1 MEVDTKVKRDHGAAT
16 ALRAFVDGPACLATT
31 HSTIRQKHSHLTMLR
46 SLSVLLFASV
56 SLSHASF
63 SNTFSLLAWSD
74 DAQANLESFRPF
86 AAKGSQ
92 DYQISLA
99 QAKGEEC
106 IPALIVSAP
115 SFSHDDLALLTPSS
129 TIRRGW
135 NDAQTQ
141 LHIPYLGKPS
151 AANLKSLIDRRLGSC
166 DASQTI
172 FKHMKPYSE
181 RSMVEKARW
190 IRDLGKYRITPAS
203 HQKGTDRI
211 YSQTCSWKRT
221 SKGSQNPT

>member
-1 MEVDTKVKRDHGAAT
+1 
-16 ALRAFVDGPACLATT
+16 
-31 HSTIRQKHSHLTMLR
+31 MLR
-46 SLSVLLFASV
+46 SISVLLLASA
-56 SLSHASF
+56 SLSQASF

-74 DAQANLESFRPF
+74 DASSNLESFRPF

-115 SFSHDDLALLTPSS
+115 SFSYDDLALLTPSS

-135 NDAQTQ
+135 SDAQAQ

-151 AANLKSLIDRRLGSC
+151 AANLKTLIERRLGSC
-166 DASQTI
+166 DARQTI
-172 FKHMKPYSE
+172 FKHMKPYGE
-181 RSMVEKARW
+181 RSMSEKARW
-190 IRDLGKYRITPAS
+190 IRDLGEST
-203 HQKGTDRI
+203 T
-211 YSQTCSWKRT
+211 SQ
-221 SKGSQNPT
+221 SKPMCFHCHSN

>member
-1 MEVDTKVKRDHGAAT
+1 
-16 ALRAFVDGPACLATT
+16 
-31 HSTIRQKHSHLTMLR
+31 MLR
-46 SLSVLLFASV
+46 SLSVLLLASA

-190 IRDLGKYRITPAS
+190 IRDLGEYRTTLAG
-203 HQKGTDRI
+203 HELCTNLVHL
-211 YSQTCSWKRT
+211 QTFSSKRT
-221 SKGSQNPT
+221 SKGSRNLI